1 MARGINLASALEG
14 ALKIKEISYMH
25 AEGYA
30 AGEMKHGP
38 IAMIDPCFAT
48 IAMTPQSATYDKM
61 LGNIREIK
69 ARAGEVIAIANHGD
83 HVIDDYADHV
93 LRIPETEELWSRL
106 CWWRCR
112 CSCWPITW
120 PRTAARPSTSR
131 ETWQRQS
138 PSNRSQQLS
147 VVSRQS

>member
-38 IAMIDPCFAT
+38 IAMIDPTLAT

-83 HVIDDYADHV
+83 KVIDDYADHV
-93 LRIPETEELWSRL
+93 LRIPQTEEIWSPVLMALPLQLLAYYVANYRA
-106 CWWRCR
+106 
-112 CSCWPITW
+112 PGIDQ
-120 PRTAARPSTSR
+120 PRNLAKTVTV
-131 ETWQRQS
+131 E
-138 PSNRSQQLS
+138 
-147 VVSRQS
+147 